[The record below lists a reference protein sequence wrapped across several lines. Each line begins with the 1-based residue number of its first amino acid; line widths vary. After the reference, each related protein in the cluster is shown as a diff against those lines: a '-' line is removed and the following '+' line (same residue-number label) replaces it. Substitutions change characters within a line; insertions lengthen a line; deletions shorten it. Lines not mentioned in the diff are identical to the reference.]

1 MAELVDA
8 QVSKTCSLGSVGSIP
23 TARTTL
29 RMTTFKNR
37 EAVHSVKIHLAKN
50 GGVPL

>member
-1 MAELVDA
+1 
-8 QVSKTCSLGSVGSIP
+8 
-23 TARTTL
+23 
-29 RMTTFKNR
+29 MTTFKSR

>member
-1 MAELVDA
+1 
-8 QVSKTCSLGSVGSIP
+8 
-23 TARTTL
+23 
-29 RMTTFKNR
+29 MTTFKNR